1 MITIIM
7 GSRFEFELYS
17 KIYVIMYSVSHT
29 LWNCQ
34 LQNDIYL
41 SSKDHKYNGFPCA
54 IFESTPIMELPLCC
68 YSGHRSALGLNHEVV
83 VLKCLDSDHS
93 RSRLLC

>member
-1 MITIIM
+1 MITTTT

-29 LWNCQ
+29 LWNYQ
-34 LQNDIYL
+34 IQNDIYL
-41 SSKDHKYNGFPCA
+41 SSKEHKYNGFPCA

-83 VLKCLDSDHS
+83 VLKVLDRDHS
-93 RSRLLC
+93 GPRLLC

>member
-29 LWNCQ
+29 LWNYQ
-34 LQNDIYL
+34 IQNDIYL
-41 SSKDHKYNGFPCA
+41 SSKDHKNNGFPCA
-54 IFESTPIMELPLCC
+54 IFESTPKLDLTLCC
-68 YSGHRSALGLNHEVV
+68 YSGHRSALGLNNEVV
-83 VLKCLDSDHS
+83 VLKVLDRDHYGP
-93 RSRLLC
+93 RLRC